1 MKTAV
6 KSAAKWLLEKAKDNP
21 KLNPVP
27 FPLFKS
33 ILEKQI
39 TWARE
44 QRGFYLSFDE
54 LAENVRAELLKS
66 NIYVMPSGGKKA
78 DEKIAEKKTENELS
92 LFSGAE
98 ITSPLL
104 LRFESGGEAI
114 CFSVLFNWLN
124 EVFSKSGKSPG
135 VKFTAEYLREEK

>member
-66 NIYVMPSGGKKA
+66 NFFPMSSGEILTK
-78 DEKIAEKKTENELS
+78 KKTT
-92 LFSGAE
+92 
-98 ITSPLL
+98 I
-104 LRFESGGEAI
+104 
-114 CFSVLFNWLN
+114 
-124 EVFSKSGKSPG
+124 K
-135 VKFTAEYLREEK
+135 